1 MAQIGYVR
9 VSSNSQNTERQLDGI
24 KLDKVFM
31 DKQSGKSA
39 CDREQLQ
46 LCIDYSREGDT
57 LHIHSIDRLARNL
70 VDLQAI
76 IKVLNDKGVAVNF
89 HKENL
94 TFTAD
99 SNNPINQL
107 MMQMMGAFSE
117 FERSLI
123 RERQREGIV
132 KAKKKGIKFGASPKL
147 SESQILDIKA
157 RRDSGSSVIAIA
169 NEFEVS
175 RQTIYSLL
183 KNI

>member
-1 MAQIGYVR
+1 
-9 VSSNSQNTERQLDGI
+9 
-24 KLDKVFM
+24 
-31 DKQSGKSA
+31 
-39 CDREQLQ
+39 
-46 LCIDYSREGDT
+46 
-57 LHIHSIDRLARNL
+57 
-70 VDLQAI
+70 
-76 IKVLNDKGVAVNF
+76 
-89 HKENL
+89 
-94 TFTAD
+94 
-99 SNNPINQL
+99 
-107 MMQMMGAFSE
+107 MQMMGAFSE